1 MNTVI
6 SRAGYDVVVA
16 GARPAGAATAMLLAG
31 AGLST
36 LVLDAGRIGTDTLST
51 HALMRG
57 GVLQLHR
64 WGLLDAIVDAGTPP
78 VRRTTFHNGD
88 DSTVISIKASLGVD
102 ALYAPR
108 RTVLD
113 PLLVHAAQRA
123 GATVVERTKVT
134 ALLRAVDGRVCGV
147 CAHTPDGTAIDIA
160 APLVIGADGINSTV
174 ARLAAAPI
182 THRAEHTTA
191 ITYGYWSGLDA
202 DGYEW
207 IFGADRCAGFIPTN
221 AGQAVVFACA
231 TPARIGRGGVGV
243 IADVVAQAGPE
254 LAGRLRRAQ
263 APTATRTWPGQ
274 HGFLRHAHGRGW
286 ALVGDAG
293 YFKDPIGAHG
303 LTDALRDAELLARA
317 VLSGFGRRA
326 ALDAALADFQ
336 ATRDRLSLPLF
347 EIVDRMASQ
356 RWDDREIS
364 DLLRRLSSAMT
375 DEVETLAALEP
386 IHNPQLEEFA
396 S

>member
-1 MNTVI
+1 MNPSTSI
-6 SRAGYDVVVA
+6 PSYDVVVV

-31 AGLST
+31 AGLRT
-36 LVLDAGRIGTDTLST
+36 LLLDAGRIGTDTLST

-64 WGLLDAIVDAGTPP
+64 WGLLDAIIDAGTPP
-78 VRRTTFHNGD
+78 VRRTTFHHAHD
-88 DSTVISIKASLGVD
+88 RAVISVKASLGVD

-113 PLLVHAAQRA
+113 PVVVHGAQRA
-123 GATVVERTKVT
+123 GATMAERTKVIS
-134 ALLRAVDGRVCGV
+134 LLSTGGGRVAGV
-147 CAHTPDGTAIDIA
+147 RAQTADGTVVDIA
-160 APLVIGADGINSTV
+160 AQLVIGADGINSTV
-174 ARLAAAPI
+174 ARLVGAPVLR
-182 THRAEHTTA
+182 RAEHSTA
-191 ITYGYWSGLDA
+191 ISYGYWSGLDA

-207 IFGADRCAGFIPTN
+207 VFGPDRCAGFIPTN
-221 AGQAVVFACA
+221 AGQTVVFACA

-243 IADVVAQAGPE
+243 IGDIVAAAGPE
-254 LAGRLRRAQ
+254 LAGRLGRAQ
-263 APTATRTWPGQ
+263 PPGATRTWPGQ
-274 HGFLRHAHGRGW
+274 PGYLRRAHGPGW

-317 VLSGFGRRA
+317 VLSGAGRTA
-326 ALDAALADFQ
+326 SLDAALAEYQ

-364 DLLRRLSSAMT
+364 ELLLRLSSAMT

-386 IHNPQLEEFA
+386 IHTTNPEELA